1 MNTAKALT
9 GLVAIGIFLAASGA
23 AQAGPIGEFKVQRG
37 EIDVTGTGVSI
48 TAGVDYEAPANLD
61 NAFVRIV
68 NTRLSGGGRSSGG
81 GNQNSADWNVSI
93 SNPGDLL
100 TSINFD
106 RYSNSNDTRVTWEI
120 IEYVGAPGGP
130 NEFIVRDQTEIENTA
145 QSATGA
151 AVAGI
156 VNDAN
161 VVPFITGQ
169 RGSADD
175 VNNAHLTMHYSSWDD
190 TTDAPTFTRGV
201 SSDTAA
207 AISYAVVEFTGSN
220 WDVDRAVYDFS
231 TATGTTETVTIDP
244 VDLGKTFIHAQNTAT
259 ETGLN
264 DQGVDTR
271 LTAADT
277 VSYSVWVDTDQIGV
291 AWIIENTEADPN
303 KDMVVQHVEG
313 SKAKGGGDAVPW
325 TETISNVWNLSG
337 TSIMG
342 ESATSDGTGTAHPRG
357 SINLQLTAADEVTL
371 WWSDDGQPNNYSF
384 DVVEWPT
391 AYLLD
396 LTWDGAGDGN
406 WGDIDGLG
414 NSRWT
419 GGDLDDYPTAD
430 SDAIINTANTVT
442 VAADQA
448 AHGVAISNGG
458 ILRIAA
464 TRRLDV
470 TTQVA
475 AAGGHVELLD
485 GSTLKTGAATLA
497 TLKADGSATVDAAGP
512 VAVAGYSDNST
523 PTALTLKGGGTFN
536 LGSVSTV
543 AGSSFAVNGS
553 SLQGETAAKPLGDA
567 QTLTLTGSTLIL
579 TDVVG
584 APGTG
589 TVAADPKAHY
599 KFDEIGT
606 ATTAADE
613 TGNYDAPVSTI
624 SGTPNWVND
633 PVRGQVLDFDRAD
646 QTWVDV
652 PPMGDEVDAVSFA
665 MWINPQAQ
673 PGSYDALMNNDGW
686 SGGKIHFAING
697 SYTIDADCN
706 GGGGKKTMTNA
717 MVQGEWH
724 HVVYT
729 YQKNGTVEYYFD
741 GQPDSSFG
749 GIPDRTVVMGGDT
762 EGRSIGQWGDDRRLE
777 AMLDDVV
784 IYTRALTPTEAA
796 LMYATHTAPDFS
808 AVSLTIG
815 AGTSTL
821 QSQCISDVTFAG
833 LTMKQDAALVTA
845 GTAGAAFAGGT
856 TIEAGATAV
865 SFNPQAPMNLGAIDG
880 SAAPN
885 VVITKTGSGTLALD
899 SAGTDLAPTATI
911 DVQAGALQGYHS
923 SNPFDEATL
932 KLSGG
937 NVLLSAK
944 AGIGPDTVTYD
955 NPVVADANG
964 TLTAGQGAAGE
975 PAPMDVVLGSTANGV
990 TINSGNTLTLR
1001 ATDGYTL
1008 SVAGNVTG
1016 GNLAVDQ
1023 GTVNLA
1029 GATVASLNVS
1039 GTGQV
1044 NLSTNINLT
1053 NLTVTNDSVHA
1064 GSHLV
1069 TVAESGVM
1077 TCGASTYTATSGSF
1091 NATGDITQTGA
1102 GTLILGGTLT
1112 VSTEGKATFLE
1123 AKIGDGLDGSLVTN
1137 HPIYSVMGSGTDI
1150 WNKND
1155 DFYFAYQQVDA
1166 GEEIDVSARVPG
1178 FTGGSNAWRKAELMI
1193 RDDLDDTSAF
1203 GANMQSFNDNVGA
1216 QYRTAVDVNA
1226 LGDYHGGDPEPTF
1239 IRIRRAAGSSTIE
1252 YYYRENEGDPWVL
1265 QTSHDITMTG
1275 TDYVGLAVTAH
1286 DAAQQTTVD
1295 FDYLAGFAFDPVPTT
1310 LNNLTGEGTIVGDIL
1325 IAGALAPGSSV
1336 GRIDVAGDLTLDT
1349 AAIYDV
1355 DVDAALIDLVTV
1367 DGDLALAGILSIDG
1381 LLTEEEYTIMTY
1393 TGVLSGAFDDISDV
1407 VAQGMTVSY
1416 SLPGAVRITPEP
1428 ASLALI
1434 ALGALGLLIRRKRK

>member
-1 MNTAKALT
+1 MNVAKAIT

-23 AQAGPIGEFKVQRG
+23 AQAGPIGEFKIQRG

-48 TAGVDYEAPANLD
+48 AAGVDYDAPASLD
-61 NAFVRIV
+61 NAFIRIV
-68 NTRLSGGGRSSGG
+68 NTRLSGGGKSSGG

-93 SNPGDLL
+93 ANPGDLL
-100 TSINFD
+100 TSIDFA
-106 RYSNSNDTRVTWEI
+106 RYSNSNNTRVTWEI
-120 IEYVGAPGGP
+120 IEYVGALGGP
-130 NEFIVRDQTEIENTA
+130 NEFIVRTQDQIENTA
-145 QSATGA
+145 QAATGA
-151 AVAGI
+151 AVGSIAD
-156 VNDAN
+156 DAD

-169 RGSADD
+169 RASADD

-190 TTDAPTFTRGV
+190 TTDEPTFTRGI
-201 SSDTAA
+201 SSATAA
-207 AISYAVVEFTGSN
+207 AVSYAVVEFTGSN
-220 WDVDRAVYDFS
+220 WDIDRAVYDFGTS
-231 TATGTTETVTIDP
+231 TGKDQTVTIDP

-259 ETGLN
+259 EQGLN

-277 VSYSVWVDTDQIGV
+277 VSYSVWADTDQVGV

-303 KDMVVQHVEG
+303 KDMVVQHIEG
-313 SKAKGGGDAVPW
+313 SKAKGGGDGAAW
-325 TETISNVWNLSG
+325 TEPISGVWNLAG

-357 SINLQLTAADEVTL
+357 SINLALTAADEVTL

-384 DVVEWPT
+384 DVVEWPI

-396 LTWDGAGDGN
+396 LTWDGAGPGT
-406 WGDIDGLG
+406 WGDP
-414 NSRWT
+414 SRWT
-419 GGDLDDYPTAD
+419 PGPNTPDANE
-430 SDAIINTANTVT
+430 DAIIDTANTVT

-448 AHGVAISNGG
+448 AHGLAISNSGVVK
-458 ILRIAA
+458 IAA
-464 TRRLDV
+464 DKRLDV

-475 AAGGHVELLD
+475 AAGGTVELLG
-485 GSTLKTGAATLA
+485 GSTLKTAAATIG

-512 VAVAGYSDNST
+512 VAVAGYSDNGT

-536 LGSVSTV
+536 LASVSTV

-567 QTLTLTGSTLIL
+567 QTLALTGSTLIL
-579 TDVVG
+579 ADVVG
-584 APGTG
+584 APGSG
-589 TVAADPKAHY
+589 TVASNPKAHY
-599 KFDEIGT
+599 KFDETGA

-613 TGNYDAPVSTI
+613 TGNYNAPVSTI

-633 PVRGQVLDFDRAD
+633 PVRGQVLDFDRVD
-646 QTWVDV
+646 KTWVDV

-665 MWINPQAQ
+665 MWINPQAV
-673 PGSYDALMNNDGW
+673 PGSYDALLSNDGW
-686 SGGKIHFAING
+686 KGGVIHFAING
-697 SYTIDADCN
+697 SYKVEADCN

-717 MVQGEWH
+717 MVQDEWH

-729 YQKNGTVEYYFD
+729 YQKNGTVEFYFD
-741 GQPDSSFG
+741 GEPDSSFG
-749 GIPDRTVVMGGDT
+749 GIPDRTVLMGGTT
-762 EGRSIGQWGDDRRLE
+762 EGRSIGQWGDDRRVE

-784 IYTRALTPTEAA
+784 IYTRALTSEEAG
-796 LMYATHTAPDFS
+796 LMYASHTPPDFS
-808 AVSLTIG
+808 AVSLTVG

-821 QSQCISDVTFAG
+821 QSQCIGDVTFAD

-856 TIEAGATAV
+856 TIEAGATAIAF
-865 SFNPQAPMNLGAIDG
+865 SPQAPMSLGAIDG

-885 VVITKTGSGTLALD
+885 VVIAKTGAGTLVLD

-911 DVQAGALQGYHS
+911 DVQAGSLQGYHA

-944 AGIGPDTVTYD
+944 AGATSPVTYD
-955 NPVVADANG
+955 NAVVADANG
-964 TLTAGQGAAGE
+964 AITAGQGAAGA
-975 PAPMDVVLGSTANGV
+975 PAPMDVVLGSAGNGV
-990 TINSGNTLTLR
+990 TINSGNTLTMR
-1001 ATDGYTL
+1001 ATDSYTL

-1016 GNLAVDQ
+1016 DNLAVDQ
-1023 GTVNLA
+1023 GTVNLGA
-1029 GATVASLNVS
+1029 ATVANLNVS

-1053 NLTVTNDSVHA
+1053 NLTVANDSVHA

-1077 TCGASTYTATSGSF
+1077 TLGASTYIATSGSF
-1091 NATGDITQTGA
+1091 NATGDITQSGA
-1102 GTLILGGTLT
+1102 ETLILGGTLT

-1123 AKIGDGLDGSLVTN
+1123 AKIGNGLDGSLVTN
-1137 HPIYSVMGSGTDI
+1137 HPVYSVMGSGTDI

-1155 DFYFAYQQVDA
+1155 NFYFAYQQVAA

-1178 FTGGSNAWRKAELMI
+1178 FTGGNDAWRKAEMMI
-1193 RDDLDDTSAF
+1193 RDDITDTSAF
-1203 GANMQSFNDNVGA
+1203 GACMQSFNDNVGA

-1226 LGDYHGGDPEPTF
+1226 QADYHGGDPEPTF

-1252 YYYRENEGDPWVL
+1252 YYYKENEADPWLL
-1265 QTSHDITMTG
+1265 QFSHDITMTG
-1275 TDYVGLAVTAH
+1275 MDYVGLAVTAH
-1286 DAAQQTTVD
+1286 KIDQQTTVD
-1295 FDYLAGFAFDPVPTT
+1295 FDHLAGFAFDPVPTT
-1310 LNNLTGEGTIVGDIL
+1310 LNNLTGKGTIVGDIL
-1325 IAGALAPGSSV
+1325 IAGELAPGASIGV
-1336 GRIDVAGDLTLDT
+1336 IDVTGDLTLGADST
-1349 AAIYDV
+1349 FDV
-1355 DVDAALIDLVTV
+1355 EVSGALIDLVTV
-1367 DGDLALAGILSIDG
+1367 DGDLGLAGTLSIDG
-1381 LLTEEEYTIMTY
+1381 LLTEQAYTILTY
-1393 TGVLSGAFDDISDV
+1393 TGTLSDAFDDISDV
-1407 VAQGMTVSY
+1407 IAQGYDVDY
-1416 SLPGAVRITPEP
+1416 SMPNEVRLTPEP
-1428 ASLALI
+1428 ATVALL
-1434 ALGALGLLIRRKRK
+1434 ALGALGLLLRRRR

>member
-1 MNTAKALT
+1 MNAAKAIT
-9 GLVAIGIFLAASGA
+9 GLVAIGMFLAASGA
-23 AQAGPIGEFKVQRG
+23 AQAGPIGEFKIQRG

-48 TAGVDYEAPANLD
+48 AAGVDYEAPASLD
-61 NAFVRIV
+61 NAFIRIV
-68 NTRLSGGGRSSGG
+68 NTRLSGGGKKSGG

-93 SNPGDLL
+93 DNPGDLL
-100 TSINFD
+100 TSVNFA
-106 RYSNSNDTRVTWEI
+106 RYSNSNNTRVTWEI
-120 IEYVGAPGGP
+120 IEYVGALGGP

-145 QSATGA
+145 QAATGA

-156 VNDAN
+156 VNDAD

-169 RGSADD
+169 RGSTDD
-175 VNNAHLTMHYSSWDD
+175 VNNTHLTMHYSSWDD
-190 TTDAPTFTRGV
+190 TTDEPTFTRGV

-220 WDVDRAVYDFS
+220 WDVDRAVYDFGTS
-231 TATGTTETVTIDP
+231 TGNDQTVTIAP
-244 VDLGKTFIHAQNTAT
+244 VDLGKTFIHAQNSAT
-259 ETGLN
+259 ETGID

-277 VSYSVWVDTDQIGV
+277 VSYSVWVDTDQVGV
-291 AWIIENTEADPN
+291 AWIIENAEADPN
-303 KDMVVQHVEG
+303 KDMVVQHIEG
-313 SKAKGGGDAVPW
+313 NKPKGGGDAVPW
-325 TETISNVWNLSG
+325 TEAISGVWNLSG

-342 ESATSDGTGTAHPRG
+342 ESATSDGSGTAHPRG
-357 SINLQLTAADEVTL
+357 SINLALTAADEVTL
-371 WWSDDGQPNNYSF
+371 WRSDDGQPNNYSF

-396 LTWDGAGDGN
+396 LTWDGAGPGN
-406 WGDIDGLG
+406 WGDPT
-414 NSRWT
+414 RWT
-419 GGDLDDYPTAD
+419 PGPNTPDANE
-430 SDAIINTANTVT
+430 DAIIDTANTVT

-448 AHGVAISNGG
+448 AHGLAISNDG
-458 ILRIAA
+458 IVKIAA
-464 TRRLDV
+464 DKRLDI

-475 AAGGHVELLD
+475 AAGGHVELAG
-485 GSTLKTGAATLA
+485 GSTLKTGAATIK
-497 TLKADGSATVDAAGP
+497 TLKADGSATVDAPGP
-512 VAVAGYSDNST
+512 VAVAGYSDNGT
-523 PTALTLKGGGTFN
+523 PTALTLQGGGTFN
-536 LGSVSTV
+536 LESVSTV

-553 SLQGETAAKPLGDA
+553 SLQGETATKPLGDA
-567 QTLTLTGSTLIL
+567 QTLALTGSTLIL
-579 TDVVG
+579 ADVVG

-589 TVAADPKAHY
+589 TVASNPKAHY

-606 ATTAADE
+606 TTIAHDE

-624 SGTPNWVND
+624 GGTPAWTTD

-652 PPMGDEVDAVSFA
+652 PAMGDEVDAVSFA

-673 PGSYDALMNNDGW
+673 PGAYDALMSNDGW
-686 SGGKIHFAING
+686 TGGVIHFAING
-697 SYTIDADCN
+697 SYKIEADCS

-717 MVQGEWH
+717 MVQDEWH

-729 YQKNGTVEYYFD
+729 YQKNGTVEFYFD
-741 GQPDSSFG
+741 GEPDSSFG
-749 GIPDRTVVMGGDT
+749 GIPNRTVLMGGTT

-784 IYTRALTPTEAA
+784 IYTRALTRTEAA
-796 LMYATHTAPDFS
+796 LMYASHTAPNFS
-808 AVSLTIG
+808 AVSLMVG

-821 QSQCISDVTFAG
+821 QSQCIGDVTFAD

-845 GTAGAAFAGGT
+845 GTAGAAFTGGT
-856 TIEAGATAV
+856 TIEAGATAIG
-865 SFNPQAPMNLGAIDG
+865 FNPQTPMNLGAIDG

-885 VVITKTGSGTLALD
+885 VVIAKTGSGTLVLD
-899 SAGTDLAPTATI
+899 SAGTDLASTATI
-911 DVQAGALQGYHS
+911 DVQGGALEGYHA

-937 NVLLSAK
+937 DVLLSAK

-955 NPVVADANG
+955 NAVVADANG
-964 TLTAGQGAAGE
+964 VITAGQGAAGE
-975 PAPMDVVLGSTANGV
+975 PAPMDVVLGSAGNGV
-990 TINSGNTLTLR
+990 TINSGNTLTMR

-1016 GNLAVDQ
+1016 DNLAVDQ
-1023 GTVNLA
+1023 GTVNLG
-1029 GATVASLNVS
+1029 GATVANLNVS
-1039 GTGQV
+1039 GAGQV

-1077 TCGASTYTATSGSF
+1077 TCGVYDKSTYTATSGSF
-1091 NATGDITQTGA
+1091 QASGDITQTGA
-1102 GTLILGGTLT
+1102 DTIILGGTLT
-1112 VSTEGKATFLE
+1112 ISTDGAATFLE
-1123 AKIGDGLDGSLVTN
+1123 AKIGNGLDGSLVTN
-1137 HPIYSVMGSGTDI
+1137 HPTYSVMGSGSDI

-1155 DFYFAYQQVDA
+1155 NFYFAYQEFAA
-1166 GEEIDVSARVPG
+1166 GEEIDVSARAPG
-1178 FTGGSNAWRKAELMI
+1178 FTGGSDAWRKAEMMI
-1193 RDDLDDTSAF
+1193 RDDITDTSAF
-1203 GANMQSFNDNVGA
+1203 GACMQSQNDNVGA

-1226 LGDYHGGDPEPTF
+1226 LGNYHGGDPEPTF

-1252 YYYRENEGDPWVL
+1252 YYYRENDTDPWLL

-1286 DAAQQTTVD
+1286 KIDQQTTVD
-1295 FDYLAGFAFDPVPTT
+1295 FDHLAGFVFDPVPTP
-1310 LNNLTGEGTIVGDIL
+1310 LNNLTGEGTIVGDI
-1325 IAGALAPGSSV
+1325 IVAGELAPGASIGV
-1336 GRIDVAGDLTLDT
+1336 IDVTGDLTLGAT
-1349 AAIYDV
+1349 AVYDV
-1355 DVDAALIDLVTV
+1355 EVDAALIDLVTV
-1367 DGDLALAGILSIDG
+1367 AGDLGLAGTLSIDG
-1381 LLTEEEYTIMTY
+1381 LLTEEEYTILTY
-1393 TGVLSGAFDDISDV
+1393 TGDLSGAFDDISDV
-1407 VAQGMTVSY
+1407 VAQGMTVNY

-1428 ASLALI
+1428 ASLALV
-1434 ALGALGLLIRRKRK
+1434 ALGALGFLLRRRRK